1 MCKKK
6 GEITMK
12 LNVWVTKK
20 EYKGKTAWSLSSW
33 HDDCNFVYVRDTV
46 EEAIEAYKADHQHE
60 TLEFNFIY
68 KF

>member
-1 MCKKK
+1 
-6 GEITMK
+6 MK

-20 EYKGKTAWSLSSW
+20 EHKGETAWSLSSW

-46 EEAIEAYKADHQHE
+46 EEAIEAYKADHAHE
-60 TLEFNFIY
+60 TLDFHFIY